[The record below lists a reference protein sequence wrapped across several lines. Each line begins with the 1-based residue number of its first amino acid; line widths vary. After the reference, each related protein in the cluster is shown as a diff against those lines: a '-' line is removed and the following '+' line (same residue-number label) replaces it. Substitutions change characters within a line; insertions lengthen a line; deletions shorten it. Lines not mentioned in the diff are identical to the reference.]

1 MADFFSK
8 EWADAVR
15 DALTAG
21 PDEQA
26 RAVKL
31 QEYWDFF
38 DFLKSIYPASWALGC
53 RDRGSYL
60 FVQWSGGTV
69 TDCRI
74 IGPDDPL
81 QATYVLGMDYRDW
94 KALHD
99 GYDAQRTVMYRK
111 IMLEQGDLLEF
122 FKAIYFFVESLAVI
136 GAVPAGYADRVD
148 GTLVRLEPAQRHIDP
163 FRGVTGAGQLRV
175 GYELRVRASK
185 AIRGARCPPP
195 TRESP
200 GAAQQRAERALDLLG
215 QRVRLPR
222 AGADD
227 PDDRLGVAVQR
238 DLVPRGVDD
247 PPGDPAGP
255 LAGQVGHD
263 RGHVVRGPLVHVGP
277 GPAAPGRHRVGH
289 PGGRAGR
296 DRVHGNP
303 VLAQCAG

>member
-1 MADFFSK
+1 MADFFTK
-8 EWADAVR
+8 EWADAAR

-38 DFLKSIYPASWALGC
+38 DFLKGIYPASWALGC
-53 RDRGSYL
+53 RDLPGLGSTAYL

-136 GAVPAGYADRVD
+136 GAVPAVY
-148 GTLVRLEPAQRHIDP
+148 P
-163 FRGVTGAGQLRV
+163 
-175 GYELRVRASK
+175 
-185 AIRGARCPPP
+185 
-195 TRESP
+195 
-200 GAAQQRAERALDLLG
+200 
-215 QRVRLPR
+215 
-222 AGADD
+222 
-227 PDDRLGVAVQR
+227 
-238 DLVPRGVDD
+238 
-247 PPGDPAGP
+247 
-255 LAGQVGHD
+255 
-263 RGHVVRGPLVHVGP
+263 
-277 GPAAPGRHRVGH
+277 
-289 PGGRAGR
+289 
-296 DRVHGNP
+296 
-303 VLAQCAG
+303 

>member
-60 FVQWSGGTV
+60 FVQWHEGTV

-99 GYDAQRTVMYRK
+99 GYDAQRTVMYRT
-111 IMLEQGDLLEF
+111 IMLEQGDLL
-122 FKAIYFFVESLAVI
+122 L
-136 GAVPAGYADRVD
+136 
-148 GTLVRLEPAQRHIDP
+148 
-163 FRGVTGAGQLRV
+163 RGV
-175 GYELRVRASK
+175 
-185 AIRGARCPPP
+185 
-195 TRESP
+195 
-200 GAAQQRAERALDLLG
+200 
-215 QRVRLPR
+215 PR
-222 AGADD
+222 
-227 PDDRLGVAVQR
+227 RR
-238 DLVPRGVDD
+238 R
-247 PPGDPAGP
+247 
-255 LAGQVGHD
+255 
-263 RGHVVRGPLVHVGP
+263 R
-277 GPAAPGRHRVGH
+277 
-289 PGGRAGR
+289 RAGR
-296 DRVHGNP
+296 LSVSHGARPSSGPKERSTCSASASGCHGPVPTIRTTGSGLLYSETSYPEEWMIRPVIQPDRS
-303 VLAQCAG
+303 LAR